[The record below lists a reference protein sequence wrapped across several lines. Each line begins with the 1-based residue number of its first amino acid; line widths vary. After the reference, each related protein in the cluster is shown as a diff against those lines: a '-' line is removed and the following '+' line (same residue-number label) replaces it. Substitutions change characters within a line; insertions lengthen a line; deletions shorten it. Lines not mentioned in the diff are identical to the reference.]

1 MSKRLSNLFQKGK
14 KGTLRLEIEELEKI
28 ILTNKSKISK
38 LAQERLEKRKVLRK
52 LRFQLNEQM
61 GSFGGMSLLFGTD
74 ENFANSE
81 QAETSRIKTK
91 TKTNQ
96 IKINSNESE
105 QKNIKNRSISFGGST
120 ANIKYNAKKTKKL
133 RKKKKKKSQELVNN
147 SNENINNKGKD
158 NNTIQKMKEGKIKK
172 IPNEKIDKEKLSI
185 PTTPKRLVMKFG
197 RSKNKTE
204 LILKKNDSNKNNQYN
219 KPSKTGQKAIKKTI
233 KESKRKNN
241 INLKITSNDN
251 ANNDQGNNE
260 NKYETPQKSPKR
272 LVMEFGGKKN
282 KNDFTLNTID
292 EDDDGC
298 HDNKK
303 TTNKSKK
310 ENKKEQQ
317 IQKKKKKPDY
327 SGLLKNQKKS
337 VEVIKNKQIQ
347 KRSASCPHELNPKRK
362 PLSSKYNNKE
372 KKTRNKKSRLKL
384 NFDNDDKNNSN
395 GNNNNNNSAINDNK
409 KSSKLFFSKKQKKKF
424 QKKNKFTSKRRNNE
438 EESSFNINELLNKL
452 TKSNQSLFNPIEFND
467 SGILTFDTILT
478 NYLSQFFQYS
488 ASEYNEENI
497 LFWASVNQFKELIEK
512 NETDSA
518 LEKAK
523 QIINLFIVENSDKEI
538 NISSKVRE
546 KIMKQ
551 NLDLNSTN
559 LIHNIF
565 DKAQSQVYDMMSSD
579 LYFSFFQTPFYQE
592 ILQEIKSE
600 SKKTE
605 QL

>member
-61 GSFGGMSLLFGTD
+61 GSFGGMSLL
-74 ENFANSE
+74 
-81 QAETSRIKTK
+81 
-91 TKTNQ
+91 
-96 IKINSNESE
+96 KINSNESE

-241 INLKITSNDN
+241 INLRITSNDN

-310 ENKKEQQ
+310 ENKQEQQ

-362 PLSSKYNNKE
+362 SLSSKYNNKE

-395 GNNNNNNSAINDNK
+395 GNNNNNNSATNDNK

-438 EESSFNINELLNKL
+438 EESNFNINELLNKL

-565 DKAQSQVYDMMSSD
+565 DKAQNQVYDMMSSD